1 MHFDHSFVEVRDVI
15 NNWCGIDCREVG
27 IREYNE
33 MVIEELGLYRIIF
46 ILNYASTSEFASW
59 NIFSKRKQSS
69 LLCFE
74 RTIFLTSLS
83 DFGPEPFK

>member
-59 NIFSKRKQSS
+59 
-69 LLCFE
+69 FE